1 MRLACYVVDLIET
14 IRIFFF
20 LGFGLCG
27 TAETII
33 TAMAK
38 RKDLQDLTVV
48 SNNAGNAGDDGL
60 CKFSIFHSLV

>member
-14 IRIFFF
+14 IRIFF

>member
-1 MRLACYVVDLIET
+1 MYTPLS
-14 IRIFFF
+14 
-20 LGFGLCG
+20 GFGLCG

-33 TAMAK
+33 HALAK

-60 CKFSIFHSLV
+60 CEW

>member
-1 MRLACYVVDLIET
+1 MLTRN
-14 IRIFFF
+14 F
-20 LGFGLCG
+20 LSLSGFGLCG

-33 TAMAK
+33 HAMAK

-60 CKFSIFHSLV
+60 CKFEVSAFSVP